1 MSSPSS
7 HAQLINIAL
16 NPFFLRSNIHGSLI
30 TSMPKK
36 RFTSQYSKPPSTVH
50 PSLNSHATSS
60 SSSHNNAQPTVNDL
74 ISSLRKST
82 TSSSA
87 PATATITTPTL
98 PPQIRHLLSQPET
111 PVPRA
116 RIRRPFD
123 ANGRRVPPG
132 PSAPSSWLES
142 SRYNFVF
149 GRSPGR
155 SLPKDVKHL
164 PGLPDAD
171 RKSSSL
177 QEMCLREMARRWI
190 FFREYERNNLADLSS
205 GFRMKLLSYVA
216 VCGPEDG
223 VGFEGLKYL
232 LVFPPVEDER
242 SVFDSGEHNSAIFRM
257 DLSGAMGKS
266 LSFKQL
272 IELVQTPE
280 LPAEAD
286 SSDLS
291 WDDNS
296 LARSLSPIVP
306 NLTHLS
312 LSHPASS
319 ISWSRLLSFAKHV
332 PNLTHLSLAFWP
344 VPSLTS
350 NAQTAVVESKYG
362 PEVQYGGTNYYS
374 HTLDNDFREAAE
386 VLRRFADRLSGL
398 QYLDLTGCPGWIR
411 ALRWMGVD
419 GNDRSVDWGN
429 QWIKLHT
436 LIIRSGTELSEAS
449 EFGDVAHFVMAYRE
463 AMVTEDML
471 RFWMRRSKN
480 TGRART
486 WIGVQKDDWA
496 QYKEL
501 WLSGRSEDERKR
513 SALMGL
519 GGTDWVR
526 DDHWTRPLALDPSL
540 PQSDATVEQM
550 SVWDQ

>member
-1 MSSPSS
+1 
-7 HAQLINIAL
+7 
-16 NPFFLRSNIHGSLI
+16 
-30 TSMPKK
+30 MPKK

-60 SSSHNNAQPTVNDL
+60 SSGQ
-74 ISSLRKST
+74 
-82 TSSSA
+82 
-87 PATATITTPTL
+87 
-98 PPQIRHLLSQPET
+98 T

-142 SRYNFVF
+142 SRCNSIF

-177 QEMCLREMARRWI
+177 QNTCLREIARQWK
-190 FFREYERNNLADLSS
+190 FFRE
-205 GFRMKLLSYVA
+205 
-216 VCGPEDG
+216 
-223 VGFEGLKYL
+223 LKNL

-242 SVFDSGEHNSAIFRM
+242 FVVFDTGEHNSAIFRV

-266 LSFKQL
+266 ISFKQL
-272 IELVQTPE
+272 IELVKIPE
-280 LPAEAD
+280 PPAEVD

-296 LARSLSPIVP
+296 LARSLSPIIP

-350 NAQTAVVESKYG
+350 NAQTTVVASKYG

-374 HTLDNDFREAAE
+374 HTLENDFREAAE
-386 VLRRFADRLSGL
+386 VLCRFADRLSGL
-398 QYLDLTGCPGWIR
+398 QYLDLTGCPEWIR
-411 ALRWMGVD
+411 ALGWMGVD
-419 GNDRSVDWGN
+419 GKDRSVDWGN

-436 LIIRSGTELSEAS
+436 LIIRSGTELSGES

-463 AMVTEDML
+463 ATVTEDML

-480 TGRART
+480 TGRARA

-501 WLSGRSEDERKR
+501 WLSGGSEDERKR
-513 SALMGL
+513 SLLMGL
-519 GGTDWVR
+519 GCKDWVK
-526 DDHWTRPLALDPSL
+526 DDRWTRPLALDPTL
-540 PQSDATVEQM
+540 PQGDAAVERM